1 MMTHSQK
8 MLLKIIRR
16 ALWQENLPLEAS
28 AWDEVELLA
37 EQQGVLWMLYPGT
50 KWTVVPQEKQLK
62 WRSTTIT
69 GIWQNESIN
78 GFQMKL
84 LAFLEN
90 KEIRTVILKGTS
102 CSRYYADPAMRPLGD
117 IDILIDQE
125 NMAAVADYLCGQGF
139 AKVSTEHKFHI
150 GFSCDAI
157 TVEVHYHC
165 TDLPIGKGT
174 DAARNAE
181 QTFLDQIEIAEMNGM
196 QFPVLSET
204 NQALMLL
211 MHMERHMQEDGLGL
225 RQLCDW
231 AAFVYGTNHKHW
243 EKTIPLLKSCGLFQY
258 ARVVTNAC
266 MTYLGLNCD
275 GLAWAKSIDI
285 ELVEALM
292 QDVFRRGNFGR
303 ADDQNVGSLFSDRS
317 IMGMQ
322 RQDPIKGMLAKM
334 TTLAYRKYPCCRRH
348 KWLLPAFYFYIPV
361 QYIIK
366 SVWGKRARKDLCT
379 AIANA
384 GKRQQLYC
392 ALHLYEVEE

>member
-1 MMTHSQK
+1 MTNPQK

-37 EQQGVLWMLYPGT
+37 EQQGVLWMLYPGI
-50 KWTVVPQEKQLK
+50 KGTVVPKEKLQE
-62 WRSTTIT
+62 WRNATIT

-78 GFQMKL
+78 ALQKKL
-84 LAFLEN
+84 LAHL
-90 KEIRTVILKGTS
+90 KEKRIRAVILKGTS
-102 CSRYYADPAMRPLGD
+102 CSRYYADPNMRPLGD
-117 IDILIDQE
+117 IDILVDRE
-125 NMAAVADYLCGQGF
+125 NVDAVADYLCSQGF
-139 AKVSTEHKFHI
+139 ETTSTAHKFHI
-150 GFSCDAI
+150 GFSHDAI

-165 TDLPIGKGT
+165 TDLPMGKGT

-181 QTFLDQIEIAEMNGM
+181 KNFLDQIEIAVMNGM
-196 QFPVLSET
+196 RFPVLSES

-231 AAFVYGTNHKHW
+231 AAFVHGTDHKHW

-258 ARVVTNAC
+258 ARVVTNVC
-266 MTYLGLNCD
+266 MTYLGLDCD
-275 GLAWAKSIDI
+275 DLSWANTVNTQLA
-285 ELVEALM
+285 EALM
-292 QDVFRRGNFGR
+292 QDVFRRGNCGR
-303 ADDQNVGSLFSDRS
+303 ADNQNVGSLFSDRS
-317 IMGMQ
+317 TMGKQ
-322 RQDPIKGMLAKM
+322 QGPLKGMLAKM
-334 TTLAYRKYPCCRRH
+334 TTLAYRKYPCSRRH
-348 KWLLPAFYFYIPV
+348 KWLLPIFYFYIPV

-366 SVWGKRARKDLCT
+366 SVWGKRARKDLGT

-392 ALHLYEVEE
+392 ALHLYEVDE